1 MIVDPAFEN
10 SVNRIL
16 AVAPKGGEIVI
27 RDGTFASGATGD
39 AGSFF
44 GIAISS
50 DITLRAANPGK
61 VVIKIANPPPSP
73 PPAPPMGRR
82 LDGLHKAEEEINSD
96 LAPNR
101 HRRLQ
106 TAATRS
112 TVYIHAGVVSLQ

>member
-50 DITLRAANPGK
+50 DITLRAVNPGK
-61 VVIKIANPPPSP
+61 VVIKIVNPPPSP
-73 PPAPPMGRR
+73 PPTGRR
-82 LDGLHKAEEEINSD
+82 LDGLHEAEEEIHSD
-96 LAPNR
+96 LAPDR
-101 HRRLQ
+101 HRLLQ
-106 TAATRS
+106 AAATRS
-112 TVYIHAGVVSLQ
+112 TVYIRAGVVSLQ